1 MPDDSTATV
10 TTAATTTTATAPA
23 DWRTFITDDLK
34 ADPVVSSW
42 AEKATEKDV
51 PSLIKGYANLF
62 KSQGNKIALP
72 GKDARPEDVQALRT
86 KLYEA
91 GVFTPPPKDAAEYGL
106 ANPGTLPDGIRW
118 SDELAGKFATALHKH
133 GVPKDAVG
141 DLLPLYLEAL
151 QTTAS
156 SLKVDQEKS
165 MASLR
170 TEHGEKFDERIEMVK
185 RMTDGIF
192 TDPEEVAFFEESGI
206 ANHPK
211 FLSVLMRL
219 APLAMQDSSF
229 IESIPSKGGE
239 KTAEEVRSEY
249 AEIISNP
256 KHPMHDG
263 LMRRDPKVEAYVND
277 LYRKAYGNA
286 KISIGEGVGAG

>member
-1 MPDDSTATV
+1 MPDDVTIPIPSAPTAPP
-10 TTAATTTTATAPA
+10 APA

-42 AEKATEKDV
+42 AEKASEKDI
-51 PSLIKGYANLF
+51 PSIIKGYAHAQKRMGSAIN
-62 KSQGNKIALP
+62 LP
-72 GKDARPEDVQALRT
+72 GKDAKPEDVQALRAR
-86 KLYEA
+86 LYEA
-91 GVFTPPPKDAAEYGL
+91 GVFTPPPQDPKEYGL
-106 ANPGTLPDGIRW
+106 ANPGTLPDGLRW

-133 GVPKDAVG
+133 GVPKEAVG

-151 QTTAS
+151 QTTSS

-170 TEHGEKFDERIEMVK
+170 AEYGEKFDERLEQVR

-206 ANHPK
+206 ADHPK
-211 FLSVLMRL
+211 FLSVMMRL

-229 IESIPSKGGE
+229 IESIPHKGGE
-239 KTAEEVRSEY
+239 LTPEQVRTEY

-256 KHPMHDG
+256 QHPMHAG
-263 LMRRDPKVEAYVND
+263 LMRRDPKVEQYVND

-286 KISIGEGVGAG
+286 KVQIGEGLGV

>member
-1 MPDDSTATV
+1 MADEPVV
-10 TTAATTTTATAPA
+10 TTPTPPTTPTAPP

-34 ADPVVSSW
+34 ADPVVSGW
-42 AEKATEKDV
+42 AEKASEKDI
-51 PSLIKGYANLF
+51 PSIIKGYAHAQKRMGSAIN
-62 KSQGNKIALP
+62 LP
-72 GKDARPEDVQALRT
+72 GKDAKPEDVQALRA

-91 GVFTPPPKDAAEYGL
+91 GVFTAPPKDPKEYGL

-118 SDELAGKFATALHKH
+118 SDELATKFAGALHKH
-133 GVPKDAVG
+133 GIPKEAVG

-151 QTTAS
+151 QTS
-156 SLKVDQEKS
+156 SATLKTDQEKA
-165 MASLR
+165 MATLK
-170 TEHGEKFDERIEMVK
+170 TEYGEKFDERIEQVK

-192 TDPEEVAFFEESGI
+192 TDPEEVAFFEDSGI

-211 FLSVLMRL
+211 FLSVMMRL

-229 IESIPSKGGE
+229 IESIPAKGGE
-239 KTAEEVRSEY
+239 LTAEQVRSEY

-286 KISIGEGVGAG
+286 KVSIGEGVGAG